1 MRAPALFLL
10 ALAAPLAATGATAQ
24 GGYEAVRQDAACAR
38 DREPK
43 PLRQTVIVLDEAMVA
58 AKPEANALWK
68 RIVVEAAD
76 AREVETGTL
85 GPRERLTLLL
95 ARRDGSEMLPL
106 FVGCS
111 PNLPAEEVERARAAD
126 TQWQVFTGGDSGARL
141 KKSREAFSNGLA
153 RALAQV
159 AKRAE
164 AIASV
169 PAPPGALLRA
179 LQNAGRLADPNHGL
193 PRFILVS
200 PFAVVP
206 KAEVTKGDGAKGE
219 AAEAAGAREKG
230 FALAERS
237 GLDFGRAEV
246 YLAGAQLGEGGSL
259 DFARALVLGVKGV
272 LVAARS
278 DGLPRLQPEPVSV
291 RTYAG
296 FIDYVDQRVPLQLRL
311 AATAQGDL
319 VNSWIETT
327 FSKSTATPVSGK
339 MLCRGSA
346 CEVRGDGR
354 FAQVWF
360 LDPQGEPKNRSKL
373 PFGGARSLELT
384 LKGTTATGR
393 ISDPSVVFG
402 GANAAKRDDLRFEI
416 ERVED
421 AQF

>member
-1 MRAPALFLL
+1 MRATALSLL
-10 ALAAPLAATGATAQ
+10 VLAAALTAPGAAAQ
-24 GGYEAVRQDAACAR
+24 TGYEAVRQEGACPR
-38 DREPK
+38 DREPR
-43 PLRQTVIVLDEAMVA
+43 PLRQTVIVLDEAMVE

-76 AREVETGTL
+76 AREVGTGTL
-85 GPRERLTLLL
+85 GPRERLTLLV

-111 PNLPAEEVERARAAD
+111 PNLPTDEIERARAAD
-126 TQWQVFTGGDSGARL
+126 TQWDIFTGGDSGARL
-141 KKSREAFSNGLA
+141 KKTREAFSNGLA
-153 RALAQV
+153 RAMAQV

-164 AIASV
+164 AIAAV
-169 PAPPGALLRA
+169 PPPPGALLRA

-200 PFAVVP
+200 PFAV
-206 KAEVTKGDGAKGE
+206 AAKGE
-219 AAEAAGAREKG
+219 AAEAVSAREKG

-237 GLDFGRAEV
+237 GLDFGRAEI
-246 YLAGAQLGEGGSL
+246 YLAGAQLGEGASL
-259 DFARALVLGVKGV
+259 EFARALVLGAKGV

-278 DGLPRLQPEPVSV
+278 DGLPRLQPEPVSL

-327 FSKSTATPVSGK
+327 FSKSTATPVAGK

-360 LDPQGEPKNRSKL
+360 PAPQGEPKNRSKL
-373 PFGGARSLELT
+373 PFGGARNLELT
-384 LKGTTATGR
+384 LKGTTASGR
-393 ISDPSVVFG
+393 ISDPAVVFG
-402 GANAAKRDDLRFEI
+402 GSDATKRDDLRFEI
-416 ERVED
+416 ERIED
-421 AQF
+421 GQF

>member
-1 MRAPALFLL
+1 MRLTALSLL
-10 ALAAPLAATGATAQ
+10 TLLTAVPGAAAQ
-24 GGYEAVRQDAACAR
+24 GLAGYEAVRQEAACPR

-43 PLRQTVIVLDEAMVA
+43 ALRQTVLVLDEAMVE
-58 AKPEANALWK
+58 AKSEGNALWK

-76 AREVETGTL
+76 AREMGTGTL
-85 GPRERLTLLL
+85 APRERLTLLV
-95 ARRDGSEMLPL
+95 ARRDGSEMTPL

-111 PNLPAEEVERARAAD
+111 PNLPSEEVERARAAD
-126 TQWQVFTGGDSGARL
+126 TQWDIFTGGDSGARL
-141 KKSREAFSNGLA
+141 KKTREAFSNGLA

-164 AIASV
+164 AIAATPAQAGSV
-169 PAPPGALLRA
+169 LRA

-200 PFAVVP
+200 PFQVVP
-206 KAEVTKGDGAKGE
+206 KGE
-219 AAEAAGAREKG
+219 AAEAVDAREKG

-237 GLDFGRAEV
+237 GLDFGRAEI
-246 YLAGAQLGEGGSL
+246 YLAGAQLGEGASL
-259 DFARALVLGVKGV
+259 EFARALILGAKGV
-272 LVAARS
+272 LAGARS

-291 RTYAG
+291 RVYAG
-296 FIDYVDQRVPLQLRL
+296 FIDYVDQRIPLQLRL

-327 FSKSTATPVSGK
+327 FSRSTATPVFGK
-339 MLCRGSA
+339 MLCRGTA

-360 LDPQGEPKNRSKL
+360 LDPKGEPKNRAKL
-373 PFGGARSLELT
+373 PFGGARNLELT
-384 LKGTTATGR
+384 LKGTGAVGR

-402 GANAAKRDDLRFEI
+402 GANATKREDLRFEI

-421 AQF
+421 GQF

>member
-1 MRAPALFLL
+1 MSAPLL
-10 ALAAPLAATGATAQ
+10 PILTLAMALAATGAAAQ
-24 GGYEAVRQDAACAR
+24 TGYEAVRQESACPR
-38 DREPK
+38 EKEPK
-43 PLRQTVIVLDEAMVA
+43 PLRQTVVVLDEAMVE
-58 AKPEANALWK
+58 AKSEANALWK

-76 AREVETGTL
+76 ARDVGTGTL
-85 GPRERLTLLL
+85 APRERLTLLV

-111 PNLPAEEVERARAAD
+111 PNLPAEEIERARAAD

-141 KKSREAFSNGLA
+141 KKTREAFSNGLA
-153 RALAQV
+153 RAMAQV

-164 AIASV
+164 TIAAV
-169 PAPPGALLRA
+169 PAAPGALLRA

-206 KAEVTKGDGAKGE
+206 KGDATKGDAAKGE
-219 AAEAAGAREKG
+219 ATEAAGARERG
-230 FALAERS
+230 FALAERG

-246 YLAGAQLGEGGSL
+246 YLAGAQLGEGASL
-259 DFARALVLGVKGV
+259 DFARALVLGAKGV

-278 DGLPRLQPEPVSV
+278 DGLPRLQPEPVSL

-327 FSKSTATPVSGK
+327 FSRSTATPVAGK
-339 MLCRGSA
+339 MLCRGTA

-360 LDPQGEPKNRSKL
+360 LDPQGEPKNRAKL
-373 PFGGARSLELT
+373 PFGGARNLELT
-384 LKGTTATGR
+384 LKDRTASGR

-402 GANAAKRDDLRFEI
+402 GANATKRDDLRFEI

-421 AQF
+421 GQF

>member
-1 MRAPALFLL
+1 MRAPLLPIL
-10 ALAAPLAATGATAQ
+10 ALALGLAAPCAAAP
-24 GGYEAVRQDAACAR
+24 GGYDAMRQEAACPR

-43 PLRQTVIVLDEAMVA
+43 PLRQTVIVLDEAIVE
-58 AKPEANALWK
+58 AKSEANALWK

-76 AREVETGTL
+76 AREVGTGTL
-85 GPRERLTLLL
+85 SPRERLTLLV

-111 PNLPAEEVERARAAD
+111 PNLPAEEIERARAAD
-126 TQWQVFTGGDSGARL
+126 TQWQVFTGDDSGARH
-141 KKSREAFSNGLA
+141 KKTREAFANGLA
-153 RALAQV
+153 RAMAQI

-164 AIASV
+164 AIAAV

-200 PFAVVP
+200 PFAVI
-206 KAEVTKGDGAKGE
+206 AKGE

-237 GLDFGRAEV
+237 GLDFGRAEI
-246 YLAGAQLGEGGSL
+246 YLAGAQLGDGASL
-259 DFARALVLGVKGV
+259 DFARALVLGAKGV
-272 LVAARS
+272 LVASRS
-278 DGLPRLQPEPVSV
+278 DGLPRLQPEPVSL

-327 FSKSTATPVSGK
+327 FSKSTATPVAGK
-339 MLCRGSA
+339 MLCRGTA

-360 LDPQGEPKNRSKL
+360 LEPQGEPKNRAKL
-373 PFGGARSLELT
+373 PFGGARNLELT
-384 LKGTTATGR
+384 LKDKTASGR

-402 GANAAKRDDLRFEI
+402 GVNAPKRDDLRFEI

-421 AQF
+421 GQF